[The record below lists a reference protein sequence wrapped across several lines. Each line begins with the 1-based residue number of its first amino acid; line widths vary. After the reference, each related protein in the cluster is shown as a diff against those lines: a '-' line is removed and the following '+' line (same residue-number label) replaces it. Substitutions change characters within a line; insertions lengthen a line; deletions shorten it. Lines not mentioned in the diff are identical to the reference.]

1 MKKTLII
8 GAKGTLGQA
17 LVKVFQ
23 KDKNFKVIA
32 WDKEDIDITREKEV
46 HKKIS
51 FLHPEIILNA
61 AGYNAVDECEKDKH
75 EYILAKKV
83 NGQAPGYL
91 ALVAK
96 KNKAVLVHYSSDYV
110 FDGKPSIPEPSGCS
124 HSCATCSLH
133 QDFQPKIGFQE
144 DDHVSP
150 INKYGETK
158 LLGEKNVQK
167 NMKNFYL
174 IRLSRLFGEKAVSPN
189 SKKNFFDM
197 ILELSKTKKTLQVID
212 DEIGCFTYALDLAR
226 KTKEIIDS
234 QKPFGIYH
242 IVNDGFA
249 SWYDGAQELF
259 SLNKQKIEIVPVES
273 KAFSRPAKRPFLSI
287 LINSK
292 TNPLR
297 DWREALKEH
306 LKNG

>member
-8 GAKGTLGQA
+8 GAKGMLGQA

-32 WDKEDIDITREKEV
+32 WDREDIDITQEKEV
-46 HKKIS
+46 HKKIG

-61 AGYNAVDECEKDKH
+61 TGYNAVDECEKDEK
-75 EYILAKKV
+75 EYLLAKKI

-91 ALVAK
+91 AEAAK
-96 KNKAVLVHYSSDYV
+96 KNKAILIHYSSDYV
-110 FDGKPSIPEPSGCS
+110 FDGKPSIPEPSECS

-133 QDFQPKIGFQE
+133 QNFQPQIGFQE
-144 DDHVSP
+144 DDIPNP

-167 NMKNFYL
+167 NTKKFYL
-174 IRLSRLFGEKAVSPN
+174 IRLSRLFGEKSVLSN
-189 SKKNFFDM
+189 SKKSFFDTM
-197 ILELSKTKKTLQVID
+197 LELSKTKKTLRVID
-212 DEIGCFTYALDLAR
+212 DEIGCFTYAPDLAK
-226 KTKEIIDS
+226 KTKEIIES

-242 IVNDGFA
+242 IVNEEFA

-259 SLNKQKIEIVPVES
+259 SLNKKKIKIIPIEAKE
-273 KAFSRPAKRPFLSI
+273 FSRLAKRPFLSI

-297 DWREALKEH
+297 DWKEALKEH
-306 LKNG
+306 LKSD